1 MTYEK
6 EARWWETH
14 DSSDY
19 PDEFDQIEMKVAP
32 GALKVSKRLREL
44 SRELAASNLESAVR
58 VRLSNQDHKNLRML
72 SDQKGV
78 GMATLVRMW
87 IREKLR
93 TEGHQAS
100 IA

>member
-14 DSSDY
+14 DLANY
-19 PDEFDQIEMKVAP
+19 PDEFEQVAMEVAP
-32 GALKVSKRLREL
+32 GALKVSKELREL
-44 SRELAASNLESAVR
+44 SRELAVSNLESAVR
-58 VRLSNQDHKNLRML
+58 VRLSNQDHKNLKML
-72 SDQKGV
+72 SDQKGI

-93 TEGHQAS
+93 TEEHQANT
-100 IA
+100 A